1 MKKNFLLII
10 PMLLAASCQREPSA
24 SVVDS
29 VMTTYPYS
37 DPTPTPE
44 LGKIYPYW
52 SFQQYATQP
61 EQKTWKMVVLENE
74 WLRVEILPEIGGKI
88 WSILDKK
95 TGRELLYRN
104 DVVKFR
110 EIALRGPWTS
120 GGIEFNFGV
129 IGHAP
134 TCSCPVDWRVE
145 EKADGS
151 VSCFIGANE
160 MTCRSR
166 WTAEISLPRDAA
178 YVRTSFIWYNQ
189 SREYQPY
196 YTWTNAAF
204 PAAED
209 LVLVYPGT
217 AYLGHDG
224 QRFAY
229 PIDEKGHDLRL
240 YKDQAHEGAL
250 SLHVV
255 GSHKPF
261 FGAYYSQDDW
271 GLMHYALRDEKLGR
285 KYFSWGQSGE
295 GDIWIDLLTD
305 SGKQYVEMQGGRL
318 FNQNMTSSSEN
329 TPFRQTLMT
338 PFLTEEWSEYWI
350 PYAQIG
356 QPDEVTLDAIVSL
369 KEQDG
374 QTSVNLYP
382 LHPLRGHLSILD
394 DQGKARLAQD
404 VSLPTAQP
412 WTVQVEGRPT
422 KVELDGRTLWRSD
435 DESLQRP
442 LTRHEAFRPDEVQSY
457 GLLARDYLGMRLY
470 ANAEAMADSALSLQP
485 ASAEVLGLKAFLRYH
500 ACHYQEALDYADRA
514 LSIDQYNAQAGYVGG
529 LAAAALGMDYE
540 AMDRLEIASIGPS
553 ALRSACHTEL
563 ARLHFRRGER
573 HLAAEYARKA
583 LTNQANNMTA
593 LQILYKAA
601 GEGMDRI
608 LALNPLS
615 HFPHFEKLLSGKA
628 DAHDVFAGF
637 QEELPWE
644 EYMETAIFY
653 HSLSL
658 NQEAATIL
666 EALPRQNALTALW
679 AAYLR
684 QAPASISQAEAQPID
699 FTFPFRP
706 ESAQPLRWAV
716 ENGGGWQSRYL
727 LALLSDH
734 LGDAPSAARLMEGNE
749 ADFAPYY
756 AYRYQ
761 KTGNAADIRKAYE
774 LAPTEW
780 RYVRDVAASYTQ
792 QGKADQALALLK
804 TYYEAHPSNARIGDN
819 LIDAYIAAGKYDEA
833 NQIMDTITILP
844 FEGMRSSHDKYRR
857 LKLKLAAEAADRGQ
871 YDQAEQYVDEALLW
885 PVHLGV
891 GKPHDAAI
899 DHSTEDWLRG
909 EIQKR
914 REGRDRAILLSPQ
927 FGNQQQARDKKLF

>member
-1 MKKNFLLII
+1 MKRNILLLI
-10 PMLLAASCQREPSA
+10 PLLLMASCRKEQSVR
-24 SVVDS
+24 VVDT
-29 VMTTYPYS
+29 VMTTYGFS

-44 LGKIYPYW
+44 VGKIYPYW
-52 SFQQYATQP
+52 SFQQYATTP
-61 EQKTWKMVVLENE
+61 EQRPWKMVVLENE
-74 WLRVEILPEIGGKI
+74 WLRVEICPEIGGKI
-88 WSILDKK
+88 WSIRDKK

-134 TCSCPVDWRVE
+134 SCSCPVDWRVE
-145 EKADGS
+145 KKADGS
-151 VSCFIGANE
+151 VSCYIGVNE

-166 WTAEISLPRDAA
+166 WTTEISLPRDAA
-178 YVRTSFIWYNQ
+178 YVRTSFVWYNQ
-189 SREYQPY
+189 SSEYQPY

-217 AYLGHDG
+217 AYIGHDG

-229 PIDEKGHDLRL
+229 PVDASGHDLRL
-240 YKDQAHEGAL
+240 YRDQAHEGAL

-261 FGAYYSQDDW
+261 FGAYYSNDDW

-285 KYFSWGQSGE
+285 KYFSWGQSGD

-305 SGKQYVEMQGGRL
+305 CGKQYVEMQGGRL

-338 PFLTEEWSEYWI
+338 PHMTEQWSEYWI
-350 PYAQIG
+350 PYNDIG

-369 KEQDG
+369 KAADG
-374 QTSVNLYP
+374 GTDVSLYP
-382 LHPLRGHLSILD
+382 LRALKGSLSILD
-394 DQGKARLAQD
+394 SQGQSCLAQN
-404 VSLPTAQP
+404 VSLQTAKP
-412 WTVQVEGRPT
+412 WTA
-422 KVELDGRTLWRSD
+422 KVNGKPARVILDGRTLWRSD
-435 DESLQRP
+435 DEALQRP
-442 LTRHEAFRPDEVQSY
+442 LTRNEAFRPEGCQSLC
-457 GLLARDYLGMRLY
+457 LLARDYLGMRLY
-470 ANAEAMADSALSLQP
+470 RQAEATADNALAIEPASAGALSL
-485 ASAEVLGLKAFLRYH
+485 KAVLRYH
-500 ACHYQEALDYADRA
+500 ACSFREALDYADRA
-514 LSIDQYNAQAGYVGG
+514 LAIDQYNAEAGYVAG
-529 LAAAALGMDYE
+529 LAAAALGMEYD
-540 AMDRLEIASIGPS
+540 ALDRFEIAAIGPS

-573 HLAAEYARKA
+573 DLAAEYARKA
-583 LTNQANNMTA
+583 LTHQANNMTA
-593 LQILYKAA
+593 LQILHKAA
-601 GEGMDRI
+601 GEGMSSI
-608 LALNPLS
+608 TALDPLS
-615 HFPHFEKLLSGKA
+615 HFPDFERLLAGKT
-628 DAHDVFAGF
+628 DARRLAAAF

-644 EYMETAIFY
+644 DYLEAAIFY

-658 NQEAATIL
+658 DKEALQVL
-666 EALPRQNALTALW
+666 EALPEPNALTALW

-684 QAPASISQAEAQPID
+684 QDASAIPQAEAQRID

-706 ESAQPLRWAV
+706 ESGLPLRWAV
-716 ENGGGWQSRYL
+716 ENGGHWQSRYL
-727 LALLSDH
+727 LALLSDF
-734 LGDAPSAARLMEGNE
+734 LGDGPAAARLTEGNE

-761 KTGNAADIRKAYE
+761 KSGDANDILMAHSLK
-774 LAPTEW
+774 PDEW
-780 RYVRDVAASYTQ
+780 RYVRDVATSYTR
-792 QGKADQALALLK
+792 QGKPDQALALLK
-804 TYYEAHPSNARIGDN
+804 EYYAAHPSNARIGDN
-819 LIDAYIAAGKYDEA
+819 LIDAYIAAGEYEAA
-833 NQIMDTITILP
+833 NQLMDTLTILP
-844 FEGMRSSHDKYRR
+844 FEGMRSSHDKYRN
-857 LKLKLAAEAADRGQ
+857 LKLKLAAEAADKGQ
-871 YDQAEQYVDEALLW
+871 YDAAERYVDEALLW
-885 PVHLGV
+885 PTHLGV
-891 GKPHDAAI
+891 GKPRESAI

-914 REGRDRAILLSPQ
+914 REGRDRAVLLSPQ